1 METEKFKLKDIGYGF
16 VVPLLVGLLIV
27 AFPAILRPALDSWFP
42 APNMMTGAAGSSYA
56 FITVIFTQGFS
67 LIVMFAVPVILGL
80 VWNKWAGGAA
90 GFLLGTLY
98 YVAYAGYNM
107 AENTKNFL
115 GFVIADPSLAHS
127 YLPNLYADPSFI
139 GDYIVCGILVGYI
152 AGALNNGSFNFKR
165 MLGAGITAALT
176 AGFLQ
181 YIFNYYIS
189 FGAWMTQGDPLYAF
203 WTTLLPMVVLGV
215 LTPIIAKV
223 MSWYGLSPRGH

>member
-1 METEKFKLKDIGYGF
+1 MI
-16 VVPLLVGLLIV
+16 
-27 AFPAILRPALDSWFP
+27 
-42 APNMMTGAAGSSYA
+42 TGAAGSDYA

-115 GFVIADPSLAHS
+115 PFVIGDPSLTKA

-139 GDYIVCGILVGYI
+139 GNYIVCGILIGYI
-152 AGALNNGSFNFKR
+152 AGALSNGSYNFKR
-165 MLGAGITAALT
+165 MLGAGLTAALT

-181 YIFNYYIS
+181 FIFNYYIS
-189 FGAWMTQGDPLYAF
+189 VGAWMTQGDPLYAF